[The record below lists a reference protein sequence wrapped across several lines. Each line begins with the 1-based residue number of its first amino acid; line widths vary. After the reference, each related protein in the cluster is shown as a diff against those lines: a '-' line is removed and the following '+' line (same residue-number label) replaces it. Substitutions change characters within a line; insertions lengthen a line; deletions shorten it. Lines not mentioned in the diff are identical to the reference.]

1 MWQVNQEKV
10 VKDVFVTSG
19 HYSNRKLNNISYF
32 QTIAKNSQFLPKSSQ
47 AVTETENEITQTGI
61 RLFYKE
67 IVLCFCNFFSGH

>member
-1 MWQVNQEKV
+1 MWQVNQENV

-32 QTIAKNSQFLPKSSQ
+32 QTITKIHNSLPKISQ
-47 AVTETENEITQTGI
+47 AVTETENEITQIGI
-61 RLFYKE
+61 RLLWKD